1 MYKLDSGIV
10 SIIATIAAIIIGVYS
25 AIDGKQK
32 EKKRRAALK
41 RGHGDD
47 NAPDEHIFNDPFDSL
62 FGSGQPQE
70 GGDRFVPE
78 ERKRG
83 GSTLDFYIDEDGE
96 LFSFASG
103 AGDGDREIVETEVA
117 RPADRQA
124 PVVYK
129 TVEESMA
136 TQPVYDNGMESI
148 ENSGLSLSLAEVKG
162 DAGSMRVPDANRELS
177 LPGLRERVKL
187 NPKDLI
193 LFSEILKPKY
203 KDF

>member
-32 EKKRRAALK
+32 EKRRRAALK
-41 RGHGDD
+41 RDRED
-47 NAPDEHIFNDPFDSL
+47 ENAPDERIFNNPFDAL
-62 FGSGQPQE
+62 FGPGQPQ
-70 GGDRFVPE
+70 GSSDRTVAE
-78 ERKRG
+78 ERKKA
-83 GSTLDFYIDEDGE
+83 GSPLDFYMDDEDE
-96 LFSFASG
+96 LFSFVSG
-103 AGDGDREIVETEVA
+103 GGGRDRVAVEPVVEEPVKEA
-117 RPADRQA
+117 ER
-124 PVVYK
+124 VVYK

-148 ENSGLSLSLAEVKG
+148 ENSGLRLSLADVKG
-162 DAGSMRVPDANRELS
+162 ETGSVRVPDVNGEPS
-177 LPGLRERVKL
+177 LPGLRERLQL

>member
-32 EKKRRAALK
+32 EKRRRAALK
-41 RGHGDD
+41 RDRED
-47 NAPDEHIFNDPFDSL
+47 ENAPDGHIFNNPFDAL
-62 FGSGQPQE
+62 FGPGQPQ
-70 GGDRFVPE
+70 GTSDRTVAQ
-78 ERKRG
+78 ERKKA
-83 GSTLDFYIDEDGE
+83 GSPLDFYMDDDGE
-96 LFSFASG
+96 LFSFVSG
-103 AGDGDREIVETEVA
+103 GGERGRAAVEPVVEEPVKETE
-117 RPADRQA
+117 R
-124 PVVYK
+124 VVYK

-148 ENSGLSLSLAEVKG
+148 ENSGVRLSLAEVKG
-162 DAGSMRVPDANRELS
+162 DAGSMGAPDAEREPS
-177 LPGLRERVKL
+177 LQDLRERVKL